1 MERGIDVIFTMLI
14 ACVQLHLLVVLIS
27 PSELR
32 TESPGADSHK
42 QSESHS
48 TEILPREPRA
58 ETLGPPARCGD
69 GVEQGG
75 CQVPLVSSNGSSGDI

>member
-58 ETLGPPARCGD
+58 ETLGPS
-69 GVEQGG
+69 
-75 CQVPLVSSNGSSGDI
+75 VPDNCSGTEEIN